1 MARNR
6 LVGMARNL
14 KEENAYLKRE
24 HLRLTEKISQVLV
37 EKLTLRA
44 QLLTAEERCRE
55 LERQINL
62 TT

>member
-1 MARNR
+1 
-6 LVGMARNL
+6 MARNL